1 VISLG
6 TDLGVFFFANN
17 AGLLHRN
24 KSSVDMTD
32 MPQATEYYHIS
43 KKLRILGERDAI
55 YIKEG
60 I

>member
-1 VISLG
+1 
-6 TDLGVFFFANN
+6 
-17 AGLLHRN
+17 
-24 KSSVDMTD
+24 MTD